1 MSHTSARCCGVY
13 TCPAASA
20 RSTAYAPGWH
30 AHARVGYTYN
40 GAFGWESFLGCA
52 CCMLHRAC
60 CIVHVACCIV
70 HGACCMLHVASC
82 MLHRAWCMLHVA
94 CCIVHGSWSGVGR
107 SAAPAQGSD
116 LQAKMRHVVGERG
129 EASAKGQRGRLDVL
143 AKYQH
148 TKVVP
153 LSMHMP
159 AALPIG
165 IPPALVIAR
174 ARSIQRGARG
184 QSALSY
190 LNSAVGVKGGEGGA
204 GSNPEGGQTG
214 KEGAQYNPFHSEA
227 GRAMSFGRRLSES
240 EDPDDRPRSHEL
252 TSRVARRGEA
262 HRLRPQGSA
271 R

>member
-1 MSHTSARCCGVY
+1 
-13 TCPAASA
+13 
-20 RSTAYAPGWH
+20 
-30 AHARVGYTYN
+30 
-40 GAFGWESFLGCA
+40 
-52 CCMLHRAC
+52 
-60 CIVHVACCIV
+60 
-70 HGACCMLHVASC
+70 MLHVASC
-82 MLHRAWCMLHVA
+82 MLHVASCKLHRALHRACCMLHRAWQLV
-94 CCIVHGSWSGVGR
+94 GSRSVGCTCAGLG
-107 SAAPAQGSD
+107 SASED
-116 LQAKMRHVVGERG
+116 
-129 EASAKGQRGRLDVL
+129 EARRGR
-143 AKYQH
+143 AWRGKSQGAAR
-148 TKVVP
+148 P
-153 LSMHMP
+153 LGCAGEVSAHEGRPSMHMP

-165 IPPALVIAR
+165 IPPAC
-174 ARSIQRGARG
+174 ARSIPRGARG
-184 QSALSY
+184 QSALSC